1 MFGRELN
8 LDLRVLDTLEVV
20 SSDLSSLHLLAS
32 LPPWVLFNVL
42 EMYFSH
48 GAFLCLADFCS

>member
-48 GAFLCLADFCS
+48 GAFLCLADF